1 MRMNRQRSI
10 LAALPALVCVVAAF
24 ALTARASG
32 HDGGTVNLEGA
43 WIAMVVQG
51 PTGQWDYTLSP
62 DPSGRKA
69 SLNGAVI
76 VHHPG
81 APTASDLAPVPI
93 VGEIIQTGPE
103 TASAEVVFHVVH
115 NNLVQVVAR
124 VHATARF
131 LSPDK
136 AEVTSRFDFYL
147 QGEDGL
153 PTGDPLP
160 GLSFTTVSVDTRVP
174 SPVQ

>member
-1 MRMNRQRSI
+1 MSPRPRYVEAK
-10 LAALPALVCVVAAF
+10 LL
-24 ALTARASG
+24 
-32 HDGGTVNLEGA
+32 GGTY
-43 WIAMVVQG
+43 
-51 PTGQWDYTLSP
+51 P
-62 DPSGRKA
+62 
-69 SLNGAVI
+69 
-76 VHHPG
+76 
-81 APTASDLAPVPI
+81 
-93 VGEIIQTGPE
+93 
-103 TASAEVVFHVVH
+103 EVVFHVGH